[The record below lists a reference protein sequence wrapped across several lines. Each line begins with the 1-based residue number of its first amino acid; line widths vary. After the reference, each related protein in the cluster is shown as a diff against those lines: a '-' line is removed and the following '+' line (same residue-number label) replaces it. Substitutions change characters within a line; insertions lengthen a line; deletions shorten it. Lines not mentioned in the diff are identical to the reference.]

1 MFQSVKYR
9 PTEYVLFLTDLIIEL
24 LELQQRIQAIEFWSD
39 ELNRTASLKD
49 VCYAPLNPDNPSL
62 TDCAVNSLPQY
73 FQNSI
78 DNLNAKANMTELGVT
93 KEVDWRDH
101 FIYCVK

>member
-1 MFQSVKYR
+1 M
-9 PTEYVLFLTDLIIEL
+9 IIEL

-39 ELNRTASLKD
+39 ELNRNVTLKD

>member
-1 MFQSVKYR
+1 M
-9 PTEYVLFLTDLIIEL
+9 
-24 LELQQRIQAIEFWSD
+24 
-39 ELNRTASLKD
+39 NRTASLKD
-49 VCYAPLNPDNPSL
+49 ICFAPLNPNDPSL

-73 FQNSI
+73 FQNSVA
-78 DNLNAKANMTELGVT
+78 NLNAKVNMTELGVT